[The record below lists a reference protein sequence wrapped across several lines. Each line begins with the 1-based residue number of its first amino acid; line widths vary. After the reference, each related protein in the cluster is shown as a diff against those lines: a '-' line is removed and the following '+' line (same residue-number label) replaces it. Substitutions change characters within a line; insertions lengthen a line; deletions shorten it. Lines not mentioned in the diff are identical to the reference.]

1 MKLYSLTLFILF
13 FNCPLFSQSDN
24 TLCPPSEIKGIH
36 IVQPGETLYGLS
48 KKYKVSI
55 EQLRQWNNMNE
66 NDILRVCTALSVN
79 APEANAPDVPTS
91 YGYVSRKSVKPTT
104 AKTSSQNK
112 VHIVEEGESWASI
125 ARKYGYTVERLL
137 LMNNM
142 TGNETLYVDQEVI
155 INDCDIPT
163 AQVGKKNVPQS
174 YNYTGQNNENNSI
187 VNETSETTYSTITYN
202 WNPNYNRVI
211 HIVSQDQLSQKETPE
226 SIGALYGLSGEEV
239 RAMNGLSA
247 NTFLQPGQ
255 RLNIEDRANIAQ
267 RTTYNSIMPPSSD
280 IPTQYNEIRKPQTP
294 MDVPSPSPPVN
305 NIPAN
310 SPIVANNTSM
320 SSEEMQMVDE
330 VNLVRYNPEGYIS
343 FIEDYIAEL
352 KSRNDMSSATKTAKE
367 LIAELK
373 NTPKLSVL
381 QTLPC
386 LYTAAKKHG
395 DDQRRKG
402 DTDHQGSDGSW
413 PWDRV
418 TRECRDL
425 KDGNENLV
433 GGPSDIRRAVI
444 LLLVDDGI
452 EGRGHRKTMLQP
464 DWKYVVCHKMGTIG
478 TMPNCWIQ
486 LFGN

>member
-1 MKLYSLTLFILF
+1 MKLYSLTLLF
-13 FNCPLFSQSDN
+13 LLLNCPLFSQSDN
-24 TLCPPSEIKGIH
+24 TLCPPSEINGTH
-36 IVQPGETLYGLS
+36 IVQRGETLYGIS
-48 KKYKVSI
+48 KKYKVSV
-55 EQLRQWNNMNE
+55 EQLRQWNNLNE
-66 NDILRVCTALSVN
+66 NNILQVCTSLSIQ
-79 APEANAPDVPTS
+79 ASMANVPSS
-91 YGYVSRKSVKPTT
+91 YGYVSGKSVKPTT
-104 AKTSSQNK
+104 TNTSSQNK
-112 VHIVEEGESWASI
+112 AHIVAEGESWASI

-142 TGNETLYVDQEVI
+142 TGKETLYIDQEVI
-155 INDCDIPT
+155 INDCDIAT
-163 AQVGKKNVPQS
+163 SQAERKNIPQS
-174 YNYTGQNNENNSI
+174 YTYTGEKNVDNSAAM
-187 VNETSETTYSTITYN
+187 NETTHSNIAYN
-202 WNPNYNRVI
+202 WNSNYGRVI
-211 HIVSQDQLSQKETPE
+211 HVVSQDQLSQKETPE

-239 RAMNGLSA
+239 RAMNGLNA
-247 NTFLQPGQ
+247 NTILQSGQ
-255 RLNIEDRANIAQ
+255 RLNIEDRAHTIQ
-267 RTTYNSIMPPSSD
+267 RTTYNSVMPPSSD
-280 IPTQYNEIRKPQTP
+280 IPIQYNEIRQPQIPTN
-294 MDVPSPSPPVN
+294 VPSANTPVT

-310 SPIVANNTSM
+310 SPIVTNNTSM

-330 VNLVRYNPEGYIS
+330 VNLVRYNPEGYIP

-352 KSRNDMSSATKTAKE
+352 KSRNDMSNATKSAKE

-418 TRECRDL
+418 TRECKDL

-464 DWKYVVCHKMGTIG
+464 DWQYVVCHKMGTVG

>member
-1 MKLYSLTLFILF
+1 MKPALFILLILF
-13 FNCPLFSQSDN
+13 LNARLFSQSDN
-24 TLCPPSEIKGIH
+24 IACPPSDIQGIH
-36 IVQPGETLYGLS
+36 IVQPGETLYGIS
-48 KKYKVSI
+48 KKYKLSLA
-55 EQLRQWNNMNE
+55 QLCQWNKINE
-66 NDILRVCTALSVN
+66 NDILRICTSLSVK
-79 APEANAPDVPTS
+79 APMDNKKDIPSS
-91 YGYVSRKSVKPTT
+91 YGYVGRKSAETIAGTT
-104 AKTSSQNK
+104 FQKNKT
-112 VHIVEEGESWASI
+112 HIVQDGESLAFI
-125 ARKYGYTVERLL
+125 AQKYGYTVERLL
-137 LMNNM
+137 SMNNM
-142 TGNETLYVDQEVI
+142 TGNETIYVDQELIV
-155 INDCDIPT
+155 NDCDAST
-163 AQVGKKNVPQS
+163 QVQRINVPQS
-174 YNYTGQNNENNSI
+174 YDYIGEKRVDNSTINEN
-187 VNETSETTYSTITYN
+187 TYSNITYN
-202 WNPNYNRVI
+202 WNPNYSRVI
-211 HIVSQDQLSQKETPE
+211 HIVSQDQLSQRETPE
-226 SIGALYGLSGEEV
+226 SIGALYGLSGMEV

-247 NTFLQPGQ
+247 NAILQPGQ
-255 RLNIEDRANIAQ
+255 RLNIENRAQIVQ
-267 RTTYNSIMPPSSD
+267 KTTYNSTMPPSSD
-280 IPTQYNEIRKPQTP
+280 IPTQYNEIRKPQIPT
-294 MDVPSPSPPVN
+294 DVPSPNPPVN

-330 VNLVRYNPEGYIS
+330 VNLVRYNPEGYIP

-395 DDQRRKG
+395 DDQRRRG

>member
-1 MKLYSLTLFILF
+1 MKLYSLTLLILF

-24 TLCPPSEIKGIH
+24 TICPPSDIKGVH
-36 IVQPGETLYGLS
+36 IIQRGETLYGLS
-48 KKYKVSI
+48 KKYKVSV

-66 NDILRVCTALSVN
+66 NDILRVCASLSVN
-79 APEANAPDVPTS
+79 APVSHAAGVPSS
-91 YGYVSRKSVKPTT
+91 YGYVSSKSVKPTT
-104 AKTSSQNK
+104 TKAASQTK
-112 VHIVEEGESWASI
+112 VHVVEEGESWASI

-155 INDCDIPT
+155 INDCDITT
-163 AQVGKKNVPQS
+163 AQVGRKNVPQS
-174 YNYTGQNNENNSI
+174 YSDIGEKKMDNYEMN
-187 VNETSETTYSTITYN
+187 ETTYSTITYN
-202 WNPNYNRVI
+202 WNPNYYRVI

-226 SIGALYGLSGEEV
+226 SIAALYGLSGQEV

-247 NTFLQPGQ
+247 NAILQPGQ
-255 RLNIEDRANIAQ
+255 RLNIEDRAQTIQ
-267 RTTYNSIMPPSSD
+267 RSTYNSIMPPSSD
-280 IPTQYNEIRKPQTP
+280 IPTQYNEIRKPQNP
-294 MDVPSPSPPVN
+294 ADVPSPNPPVN

-330 VNLVRYNPEGYIS
+330 VNLVRYNPEGYIP

-352 KSRNDMSSATKTAKE
+352 KSRNDMSNATKTAKE

-373 NTPKLSVL
+373 TTPRLSVL

-395 DDQRRKG
+395 NDQRRKG
-402 DTDHQGSDGSW
+402 DTNHQGSDGSW

-464 DWKYVVCHKMGTIG
+464 DWQYVVCHKMGTIG